1 MVAILK
7 ACIICNHQNEEDNF
21 FSFRNKH
28 GRMKMVTRKD
38 VSEEIKN
45 VAELFGFPRQCFS
58 THALR
63 HAFGNQNKRVNNHFS
78 IPSISDQNAQGGG
91 EWTGASTTRDDSYA
105 GSSFSD
111 YSNLVALEMDLPGT
125 LTTNVSLRLELP
137 PSVLVVARTA
147 EVYIASEPTPP
158 LPLSVVFTKVGE
170 EIFLEGPP
178 SLKNPFLE
186 NEYPASDSDDGE
198 DMDDEHNDDGED
210 GVSSAID
217 WVAAI
222 KCSVGLFEDTL
233 FSPPVTLV

>member
-1 MVAILK
+1 
-7 ACIICNHQNEEDNF
+7 
-21 FSFRNKH
+21 
-28 GRMKMVTRKD
+28 MKMVTRQD

-45 VAELFGFPRQCFS
+45 VAESFGFPRQCFS

-78 IPSISDQNAQGGG
+78 IPSISDQNARGGG

-125 LTTNVSLRLELP
+125 LTTNVSLRLDLP
-137 PSVLVVARTA
+137 PSVLVVARSA
-147 EVYIASEPTPP
+147 EVYVASEPTPL
-158 LPLSVVFTKVGE
+158 LPISVVFTKVGE
-170 EIFLEGPP
+170 ETYLEGLP
-178 SLKNPFLE
+178 SLTNPLSE
-186 NEYPASDSDDGE
+186 EEYPVSGSDDGK

-210 GVSSAID
+210 EISSAID

-222 KCSVGLFEDTL
+222 KCSVGLFEDAL
-233 FSPPVTLV
+233 SSSHDTLV